1 MSRWKGKRSH
11 CQARSSV
18 GSRSSKGCPETSYEN
33 KVRER
38 EEVLS
43 HIKQEMGV
51 RGRPDSHDSFSNY
64 LVRKQRI
71 FKNGFSAIVIKRRE
85 KMEFTDL
92 DEMAGK
98 MASAKKLERKI
109 EHEDRKCEERKIKLR
124 NIEQLHYFRKD
135 YDSPNKPNFY
145 DYGRETEDRDR
156 ERANV
161 ELPSF
166 KDSKKS
172 GRSLIKRNR
181 SEVPARGSDQNLN
194 PWK

>member
-1 MSRWKGKRSH
+1 
-11 CQARSSV
+11 
-18 GSRSSKGCPETSYEN
+18 
-33 KVRER
+33 
-38 EEVLS
+38 VLS

-51 RGRPDSHDSFSNY
+51 RSRPDSHDSFSNY

-71 FKNGFSAIVIKRRE
+71 FKNGFSAIVIKRKE

-109 EHEDRKCEERKIKLR
+109 EHEEKKVEERKIKLR
-124 NIEQLHYFRKD
+124 NFDQLHYFHKD
-135 YDSPNKPNFY
+135 YDSPNKPKFY
-145 DYGRETEDRDR
+145 DYGRDTEER
-156 ERANV
+156 ERNNV
-161 ELPSF
+161 ELPTF
-166 KDSKKS
+166 KESKKS